1 MDDIRELSDR
11 LLELEHRHRRLQLT
25 LAFLI
30 VIIGSALL
38 MGQARP
44 PLDRPLPPTSSTRP
58 AEAPREGVVRAE
70 SFILTDDKGQERA
83 SLVTDGGG
91 SVFLVLFDKNG
102 KPRADLQVNNY
113 GPSLNFYDPNAKP
126 RVAIGSTTLVAS
138 HVNKD
143 GIVERNTPSSI
154 VMFDAVGGLVWR
166 TP

>member
-11 LLELEHRHRRLQLT
+11 LMELERRYRRLQAL
-25 LAFLI
+25 LVFILLI
-30 VIIGSALL
+30 AGGIML
-38 MGQARP
+38 MGQTRP
-44 PLDRPLPPTSSTRP
+44 PLDRPLPPTSASRP
-58 AEAPREGVVRAE
+58 ANAPREAVVRAE

-143 GIVERNTPSSI
+143 GVVERNTPSSI
-154 VMFDAVGGLVWR
+154 VMFDAGGQLVWR